1 MISSAWTGSK
11 NRGSRERKTSVRHTE
26 FPPPWKIA
34 SGNDRP
40 RGKDRN
46 LCHSFP
52 SDNFSAT
59 SHGCNY
65 ERRSSIPSEI
75 FSPPFLFGK
84 LYESPSLERKNYEE
98 DESFFVSI
106 LEGKK
111 GLCYSWIMLFSIR
124 RTEFSHRL
132 VNCCS
137 MKKWRD
143 KSFAESLNAASNSA
157 RLSSIWGR
165 KWRERTVFIAV
176 SRSRSKFRI
185 LLGEIL
191 NLEEVSM
198 ISVIAPCNL
207 KMPSSSF
214 TLSVQ
219 IIWTFR
225 KKEEDEF
232 DS

>member
-46 LCHSFP
+46 PCHSFP

-65 ERRSSIPSEI
+65 ERRSTIPSEI
-75 FSPPFLFGK
+75 FFPLSFRQIRIPLP
-84 LYESPSLERKNYEE
+84 REE
-98 DESFFVSI
+98 ELRGRI
-106 LEGKK
+106 LSRLDIWGGGE

-143 KSFAESLNAASNSA
+143 KSFTGFAESLNAASNSA

-165 KWRERTVFIAV
+165 KWRENGLYRCF
-176 SRSRSKFRI
+176 
-185 LLGEIL
+185 
-191 NLEEVSM
+191 
-198 ISVIAPCNL
+198 SV
-207 KMPSSSF
+207 
-214 TLSVQ
+214 
-219 IIWTFR
+219 TF
-225 KKEEDEF
+225 
-232 DS
+232 